1 VTPIF
6 PPNPGFVTIVRKSGW
21 LPERDLARA
30 LGQDQ
35 SAFRLLRH
43 LLASGTVSRA
53 DAIRVWAEG
62 LGVTGIDLRHTLVDH
77 AVLRLLPRPLA
88 EKHQIMLVYRL
99 GDRIT
104 AAAVDPTNKA
114 AIAEA
119 ERKVGSRLSIVTAL
133 PDEIAEAIQLHYP
146 AVDDLIQLESQVQH
160 RARPADDS
168 EKALRADA
176 EASPV
181 VELVETLLGM
191 VVRSGASDLHI
202 EPHETYVQVRLR
214 VDGLLHDHLTL
225 ASEVHPRV
233 MSRMKL
239 MAGMNISERRRPQ
252 DGRIT
257 LALPTG
263 PAEFRAS
270 TVPSLYGEK
279 MVLRAL
285 VRAGGASIPDLET
298 LDFDADN
305 LAAMRRLVDADAG
318 IVLAAG
324 PTGAGKTTTMFAL
337 LKAVDGDHLNILT
350 VEEPIEYVLPRA
362 TQVAVNR
369 AIGLG
374 FPELL
379 RAYMRQ
385 DPDVMLVG
393 EIRDQETAVVAAEA
407 ALTGHLVFATLHA
420 SRSLQAMTRL
430 LQLGVP
436 GHLLGPT
443 LLGVVA
449 QRLVQRICPSCR
461 APYTPSREL
470 LERHFE
476 FEGEPDV
483 QFFRGAGCE
492 QCRGTGFRGR
502 VGVHELVVVNEELR
516 ALLIENA
523 PLTRIADA
531 ARRGGFRS
539 LRYNGLKKVLR
550 GLTTIEQIEAIGS
563 D

>member
-1 VTPIF
+1 
-6 PPNPGFVTIVRKSGW
+6 
-21 LPERDLARA
+21 
-30 LGQDQ
+30 
-35 SAFRLLRH
+35 
-43 LLASGTVSRA
+43 
-53 DAIRVWAEG
+53 
-62 LGVTGIDLRHTLVDH
+62 
-77 AVLRLLPRPLA
+77 
-88 EKHQIMLVYRL
+88 
-99 GDRIT
+99 
-104 AAAVDPTNKA
+104 
-114 AIAEA
+114 
-119 ERKVGSRLSIVTAL
+119 
-133 PDEIAEAIQLHYP
+133 
-146 AVDDLIQLESQVQH
+146 
-160 RARPADDS
+160 
-168 EKALRADA
+168 
-176 EASPV
+176 
-181 VELVETLLGM
+181 
-191 VVRSGASDLHI
+191 
-202 EPHETYVQVRLR
+202 
-214 VDGLLHDHLTL
+214 
-225 ASEVHPRV
+225 
-233 MSRMKL
+233 
-239 MAGMNISERRRPQ
+239 
-252 DGRIT
+252 
-257 LALPTG
+257 
-263 PAEFRAS
+263 
-270 TVPSLYGEK
+270 
-279 MVLRAL
+279 
-285 VRAGGASIPDLET
+285 
-298 LDFDADN
+298 
-305 LAAMRRLVDADAG
+305 
-318 IVLAAG
+318 
-324 PTGAGKTTTMFAL
+324 MFAM
-337 LKAVDGDHLNILT
+337 LKAVDGDSLNILT
-350 VEEPIEYVLPRA
+350 VEEPIEYVLPKA

-393 EIRDQETAVVAAEA
+393 EIRDEETAVVAAEA

-420 SRSLQAMTRL
+420 GRSLQAMTRL

-449 QRLVQRICPSCR
+449 QRLVQRICQSCR
-461 APYTPSREL
+461 TPYVPSREL

-502 VGVHELVVVNEELR
+502 VGVHELVVVDEEVR